1 MTISGFDHFI
11 ILVNNLD
18 AAMQTYRRLGFE
30 VRAGGQHPSMG
41 SHNALIAFADGTY
54 IELVAFKDLALA
66 ASSYWRAGV
75 DRLQVSEGFG
85 GYVLASNDLANDVA
99 QIKSRGT
106 VTAPSVVGGTTPPL
120 HYDEPKPG
128 SRVRPDGQ
136 RVEWHTAMFNGSPVG
151 LLPFLIQDDTPH
163 RLRIEPPTDG
173 IGSRARVKEVVV
185 AAKDGDKAKLAYRS
199 LLDKEPKLVHNTSN
213 DVLGYRIA
221 MDWGSIVLAHPQKD
235 GNAMADQLE
244 QRGEGIYALTLEV
257 EGVGRDRIRLKNEGI
272 PFKVDSNGFLI
283 DPAFACGARIRL
295 V

>member
-18 AAMQTYRRLGFE
+18 AAMQTYQRLGFD

-54 IELVAFKDLALA
+54 IELVAFKDAALA
-66 ASSYWRAGV
+66 AKSYWRAGV

-85 GYVLASNDLANDVA
+85 GFVLASNDLASDVA
-99 QIKSRGT
+99 QIKSRGA
-106 VTAPSVVGGTTPPL
+106 VTTPL
-120 HYDEPKPG
+120 QYDEPKPG

-163 RLRIEPPTDG
+163 TLRIEPPTDG

-185 AAKDGDKAKLAYRS
+185 AVKDGEQARKAYHS
-199 LLDKEPKLVHNTSN
+199 LLDQEPKLVHNTSN

-221 MDWGSIVLAHPQKD
+221 MDWGSIVLAHPQKS

-244 QRGEGIYALTLEV
+244 QRGEGIFALTLEV